1 MNQAHLFTD
10 RKHGLFTDHDYWT
23 MHDGEEIRFNL
34 EDYQPYE
41 PQSCL
46 YEAYLFCDVTVD
58 GKPVTPESLT
68 AAQNSA
74 MIEAYEEEKRN
85 MQDEY

>member
-1 MNQAHLFTD
+1 MNQTHLFTD
-10 RKHGLFTDHDYWT
+10 RKRGLFTDHDYWT

-34 EDYQPYE
+34 EDYQPFE

-58 GKPVTPESLT
+58 GMYVDPECLT
-68 AAQNSA
+68 GAQHSA

-85 MQDEY
+85 MHDEY

>member
-1 MNQAHLFTD
+1 MNQAHLFTN
-10 RKHGLFTDHDYWT
+10 HDYWT

-46 YEAYLFCDVTVD
+46 YEAYLLCDVTIDGMYVD
-58 GKPVTPESLT
+58 PECLKGG
-68 AAQNSA
+68 QHSA

-85 MQDEY
+85 MQDDY

>member
-1 MNQAHLFTD
+1 MQNAQLFTD

-23 MHDGEEIRFNL
+23 MHDGDEIRFNL

-41 PQSCL
+41 PESCMP
-46 YEAYLFCDVTVD
+46 EAYLFCDVTIDGMSVD
-58 GKPVTPESLT
+58 PECLT

-74 MIEAYEEEKRN
+74 MVEAYEEEKRN
-85 MQDEY
+85 MQE

>member
-1 MNQAHLFTD
+1 MQNAQLFTD
-10 RKHGLFTDHDYWT
+10 RNHGLFTNHDYWT
-23 MHDGEEIRFNL
+23 MHDGDEIRFNL

-46 YEAYLFCDVTVD
+46 YEAYLFCDVTIDGMSVD
-58 GKPVTPESLT
+58 PECLT
-68 AAQNSA
+68 GAQHSA

-85 MQDEY
+85 MQE